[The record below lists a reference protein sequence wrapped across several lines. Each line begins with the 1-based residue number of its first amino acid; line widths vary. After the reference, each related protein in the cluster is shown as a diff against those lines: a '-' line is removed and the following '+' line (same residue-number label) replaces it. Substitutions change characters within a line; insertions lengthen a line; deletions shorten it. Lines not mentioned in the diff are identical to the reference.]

1 MSSTPQDEY
10 KRHIERLKQK
20 ISCHDLA
27 DHLNFKRQGAISAD
41 GKATYFAPWGS
52 KNNTTLSVF
61 DSGKAWFDHSESA
74 GGSVIDLY
82 MRAKNADFKEAVKSL
97 SEIFGMPVP
106 KAEQDPA
113 DTKREEPF
121 CAIIAR
127 RSLAEAERCIEYL
140 TGRKIDEGVIRR
152 AIAKKTLGF
161 NDWHSTTRASGEPM
175 YGGPAVAFILTT
187 PNPGH
192 VVAVEMRYIDPS
204 LNGGIKNGCQGE
216 KHGNAWCSNW
226 AFLLSEKCHTVY
238 ITEGPIN
245 ALSIETAG
253 LPGCGV
259 IATMGTENVEKVDWR
274 FLRGKRVL
282 ICLDHNDKIQTN
294 EKSKLFGHRAGLFFA
309 WRLHELLTGCDISAM
324 LVDQDKWPEG
334 KDVNDML
341 QSEGEGKLKTLLMAA
356 EEWLVPGM
364 SCDVDVHGKRRVFLP
379 SHHWYKYSKFRVT
392 ADTTRWITGYKTTK
406 NEDGT
411 ETTTPN
417 FDDVATFRVAAMSRV
432 SIQSATATMTGDTDA
447 APRTLFAI
455 SVQAARHKNRLVRA
469 VFEDKHLH
477 KMDRWEQFGSVLNQS
492 GFRRMIAVLETTT
505 DIGARDAVNLVGLG
519 WRAGKLSVN
528 EGNECYFSDPDTQ
541 CPYVNLVFPR
551 GTPADGREV
560 LAAWRKTFT
569 GNAGT
574 MLLTW
579 ALGGHLKVLLGFWP
593 HLTLQGNKGSG
604 KSTIVKALERA
615 IGMVMNSGQ
624 SMQTDYRIVKS
635 VSYTTHPIGWEEIS
649 ARSTSL
655 IDKAVSVL
663 QESYNYTYTT
673 RGFANTD
680 FLLCAPVLLAG
691 EDVPVRSL
699 IGKLVSVQLSGR
711 KADMLPDDIP
721 KFPVRQW
728 LDFLATQDKVTVRET
743 YRRLQSHCL
752 KSSRATGAD
761 DGANR
766 MADNYAAVLTAW
778 SLLCDFLD
786 VPVQTGDFGRDI
798 MAEMNIH
805 IKETSGD
812 REPWVWIV
820 EMIMSEIAA
829 REFRFPFE
837 WAVVEA
843 IPDKKKCLLIRTS
856 HMIDHIARTPAL
868 KAKWD
873 GLPIKSDRVLKQ
885 QLVHANA
892 LLVGADGQPRVF
904 ERTLGADQQSGQPG
918 RRVSHLVAL
927 DLDRMAEFGIHAIGN
942 ADVLSDESSYEA
954 LK

>member
-1 MSSTPQDEY
+1 MSTPQDDY
-10 KRHIERLKQK
+10 KRHVERIKAK

-27 DHLNFKRQGAISAD
+27 EHLAFKRQGSINA

-52 KNNTTLSVF
+52 KANTTLSLSEDV
-61 DSGKAWFDHSESA
+61 WYDHAEA
-74 GGSVIDLY
+74 QGGSVVDLY
-82 MRAKNADFKEAVKSL
+82 MRAKNVDFKEAVKAIG
-97 SEIFGMPVP
+97 EIYGMPLP
-106 KAEQDPA
+106 KAEADPNA
-113 DTKREEPF
+113 PRREEPLHVM
-121 CAIIAR
+121 IAQ
-127 RSLAEAERCIEYL
+127 RCLVEPEKCLDYL
-140 TGRKIDEGVIRR
+140 TGRKIGEDVVRR
-152 AIAKKTLGF
+152 AIKKKTLGF
-161 NDWHSTTRASGEPM
+161 NDFRNPKYKEGEPNH
-175 YGGPAVAFILTT
+175 GGPAVAIIITT

-192 VVAVEMRYIDPS
+192 VAAVEMRYIDPE
-204 LNGGIKNGCQGE
+204 LNGGVKNKCLGDKAG
-216 KHGNAWCSNW
+216 HVWCSNW
-226 AFLLSEKCHTVY
+226 RYLLSDKCHTVY
-238 ITEGPIN
+238 ITEGFIN
-245 ALSIETAG
+245 ALSIETAA
-253 LPGCGV
+253 LPGCAA
-259 IATMGTENVEKVDWR
+259 IATMGVGNIEKTDWR

-282 ICLDHNDKIQTN
+282 ICLDHNDPIVQKPESALNGYRT
-294 EKSKLFGHRAGLFFA
+294 GLFHA
-309 WRLHELLTGCDISAM
+309 WRLHEILTGCDISAM
-324 LVDQDKWPEG
+324 LVDQDKWAEG
-334 KDVNDML
+334 RDVNDLL
-341 QSEGEGKLKTLLMAA
+341 QSEGEGKLKTMLMNV

-364 SCDVDVHGKRRVFLP
+364 SADIDVHGRRRVFLP
-379 SHHWYKYSKFRVT
+379 GHHWYKYSKFRVT
-392 ADTTRWITGYKTTK
+392 MDSTRWITGYKKLK
-406 NEDGT
+406 NDDDT
-411 ETTTPN
+411 ETDVPTY
-417 FDDVATFRVAAMSRV
+417 DDVATFRVAAMSRV
-432 SIQSATATMTGDTDA
+432 SIQSATATMTGDTDS
-447 APRTLFAI
+447 APKTLFAI

-528 EGNECYFSDPDTQ
+528 EGHECYFSDPDTQ

-560 LAAWRKTFT
+560 LNAWRATFK

-579 ALGGHLKVLLGFWP
+579 ALGGHIKVILGFWP

-604 KSTIVKALERA
+604 KSTIVKALERT

-649 ARSTSL
+649 ARSTTL

-663 QESYNYTYTT
+663 QEAYNYTYTT

-711 KADMLPDDIP
+711 KADMLPDELP

-728 LDFLATQDKVTVRET
+728 LEFLATQDKVTVRET
-743 YRRLQSHCL
+743 YRRLQAHCL

-786 VPVQTGDFGRDI
+786 VPVSTGDFGRDI
-798 MAEMNIH
+798 MAEMNTH

-820 EMIMSEIAA
+820 EMVMSEIAA
-829 REFRFPFE
+829 REFKFPFE
-837 WAVVEA
+837 WAGIEA
-843 IPDKKKCLLIRTS
+843 ITDKKNCLLIRTS

-885 QLVHANA
+885 QLTHAKA
-892 LLVGADGQPRVF
+892 LLLDAAGQPRVF
-904 ERTLGADQQSGQPG
+904 ERTLGGGGLGGHPG

-927 DLDRMAEFGIHAIGN
+927 DLDRLAEFGIHAIGD
-942 ADVLSDESSYEA
+942 ADILPSDHSSEVLP
-954 LK
+954 